1 MVRYLG
7 VCNQMVILK
16 VNLEDGSIEFLG
28 RKDTQVKI
36 RGLRVELGEIEYQ
49 IRRSL
54 RQDTHIAV
62 EMVKAA
68 QGAATSA
75 LAAFICIDKGF
86 HQQAEGNMIVESKTA
101 QASFKSSLPALRAD
115 LEANLPHHM
124 VPTAFVPLYRMPLSA
139 TGKTD
144 RKKLREM
151 IAGLSADDFAAFSVT
166 EMVFRAPKTEIQ
178 RTLQAIWCSI
188 LKLSSNS
195 VGLDS
200 HWFRCGGDSVLSM
213 KFVLLARREGVIISV
228 SDIFQNPELERL
240 AAVASKKDDTNNQK
254 RFVSPFSL
262 LPQGSSKKLVQEIC
276 EQYGFES
283 SVVTDLYPC
292 TPFQEGLM
300 ALSMRNSSSYV
311 ANFVFEIPQAVDLTR
326 FRNAW
331 EKVAEQNPILRSRFV
346 NTSQGIMQAVLD
358 EPIRWSEHTERSVEF
373 HIKKESK
380 KSGAPGSQLICF
392 AIVHVGS
399 RIYFVWTTHHALY
412 DGVSMPRL
420 LASAEATYQG
430 GVSLSAV
437 PFNIFVDY
445 LQKQDR
451 EASRT
456 FWRSQ
461 LKESQPSTFFLPNG
475 PEEPNPSQEIQR
487 IFSIG
492 KRQGADITTATVL
505 RAAWALLV
513 GSYSNNTD
521 VIFASTVSGR
531 TCPLPEIDLINGP
544 TVATVPV
551 RVKYNPNDEVADYLR
566 AVQQQ
571 ASEMAP
577 YEHDGL
583 QNIREWC
590 PENSAS
596 LAIQNLFVV
605 QLQSPWR
612 DSTKRLQLQ
621 PITPD
626 MSGFFTYA
634 TNIECTLSATGV
646 EVAAHFDHS
655 IISEKQMG
663 TLLNQF
669 NHITQQ
675 LLSAPD
681 SLRLKDLTMIS
692 PEDLQTLS
700 EWNQDLTPPCSWT
713 LHDVV
718 LQTAAKYPYNRAVEA
733 TDGNLTYSDLES
745 SSRALAQ
752 HLMDQGLGPKNRVLI
767 CYDKSLLA
775 ILAVLAVL
783 RIGGAVVAINPQ
795 HPESRLRNLVEQSD
809 AKFAVCTGKYTELCS
824 KLVSKVV
831 VCDDSRT
838 LSGHSEMHLP
848 QVSSTDEAFI
858 YFTVHPYS
866 QCNNDLLY

>member
-1 MVRYLG
+1 
-7 VCNQMVILK
+7 
-16 VNLEDGSIEFLG
+16 
-28 RKDTQVKI
+28 
-36 RGLRVELGEIEYQ
+36 
-49 IRRSL
+49 
-54 RQDTHIAV
+54 
-62 EMVKAA
+62 MVKAA
-68 QGAATSA
+68 QGKATSA
-75 LAAFICIDKGF
+75 LAAFVCIDKGF
-86 HQQAEGNMIVESKTA
+86 HQQAEGNMIVESKPA
-101 QASFKSSLPALRAD
+101 QGSFKSTLPALRAD

-151 IAGLSADDFAAFSVT
+151 IASLSADEFAAFSVM
-166 EMVFRAPKTEIQ
+166 ESVVRVPETEIQ

-188 LKLSSNS
+188 LKLSPNS

-213 KFVLLARREGVIISV
+213 KFVLLARREGVIVSV

-240 AAVASKKDDTNNQK
+240 ATVASRKDDTATQP
-254 RFVSPFSL
+254 RSIAPFSL
-262 LPQGSSKKLVQEIC
+262 LPQQTSTKLVQEVC

-283 SVVTDLYPC
+283 ASVTDLYPC

-300 ALSMRNSSSYV
+300 ALSLRQSSSYV
-311 ANFVFEIPQAVDLTR
+311 ANFVFEIPQAVDLVR

-331 EKVAEQNPILRSRFV
+331 EKVAEQNPILRTRFV
-346 NTSQGIMQAVLD
+346 NTSQGTMQAVL
-358 EPIRWSEHTERSVEF
+358 EKAIQWSEHTERSVDAY
-373 HIKKESK
+373 IKKDSK
-380 KSGAPGSQLICF
+380 KPAGPGSQLTRF
-392 AIVHVGS
+392 TIVHVGS
-399 RIYFVWTTHHALY
+399 QIYLVWTTHHALY

-420 LASAEATYQG
+420 LATAEATYQG
-430 GVSLSAV
+430 ESSSNGV

-451 EASRT
+451 EASKA

-461 LKESQPSTFFLPNG
+461 LDESQPSTFFLPSG
-475 PEEPNPSQEIQR
+475 PEEPNPSHEIHHV
-487 IFSIG
+487 FSIG

-531 TCPLPEIDLINGP
+531 TCPLPEIDLVNGP

-551 RVKYNPNDEVADYLR
+551 RVKYSPNDKIADYLR

-571 ASEMAP
+571 GSDMAP

-590 PENSAS
+590 PKTSAS
-596 LAIQNLFVV
+596 LAFQNLFVV

-612 DSTKRLQLQ
+612 DATERLQLQ
-621 PITPD
+621 PVTPD

-634 TNIECTLSATGV
+634 TNIECTLSATDV
-646 EVAAHFDHS
+646 EVAAHFDPS
-655 IISEKQMG
+655 IISEKQMS

-669 NHITQQ
+669 KHTVQQ

-681 SLRLKDLTMIS
+681 NLRLEDLNMIS
-692 PEDLQTLS
+692 PEDLLALHQ
-700 EWNQDLTPPCSWT
+700 WNQNLSPPCPWT

-718 LQTAAKYPYNRAVEA
+718 LETAARYSDNRAVEA
-733 TDGNLTYSDLES
+733 SDGTFTYSELES
-745 SSRALAQ
+745 LSKSLAQ
-752 HLMDQGLGPKNRVLI
+752 DLLDQGLGTKSRILI
-767 CYDKSLLA
+767 CYDKSRIA
-775 ILAVLAVL
+775 ILVVLAVL
-783 RIGGAVVAINPQ
+783 RIGGTVVAINPQ
-795 HPESRLRNLVEQSD
+795 HPESRLQNIVEQSN
-809 AKFAVCTGKYTELCS
+809 AKAAVCTGKYAALCS
-824 KLVSKVV
+824 KLVSKVI
-831 VCDDSRT
+831 VCDNIRT
-838 LSGHSEMHLP
+838 LSACGEAQLP
-848 QVSSTDEAFI
+848 TISTTDEAFI
-858 YFTVHPYS
+858 YFTVRRCSRYY
-866 QCNNDLLY
+866 NDPLPIYANLKTEWI